1 MSTANLG
8 VTRGLKRGDLSRSA
22 ASSAASK
29 REKGYT
35 FPMRY
40 VLFGVVCA
48 IFPSFSAEVRESS
61 APAGWTAE
69 AIREEIRPKFL
80 YNGKGGPSGS
90 GSFVIETDH
99 RDGLDGFWKRSF
111 PVVGGKYYGFKAFRK
126 VEGVSYPQ
134 QCAVVTVQW
143 FDAAGK
149 RVIDDRKLVDR
160 YLTKYKPTTPL
171 EYPVEGRA
179 GKDGW
184 TPLSGTWQAPSG
196 AAQAVVELHGR
207 WAANGRMEWSDVQ
220 FPQVDAPT
228 PRIVRLATVH
238 YQPRAG
244 KTPEEK
250 RTQFGQYIAEA
261 ARRKADLVVLP
272 ETLTYYGTGAM
283 PADVAEP
290 IPGPSTEY
298 FAKLAKEHNLY
309 IVAGLFEKSA
319 HKVYN
324 VAVLLTPEGKLGGV
338 YRKVTLPD
346 GEASAGV
353 VPGNEYPIFETRF
366 GTLGI
371 MICYDGFFPE
381 PARELAKR
389 GAEVI
394 AWPVWGCNPE
404 LARARAAENHVYLV
418 SSTYEDVSSNWMLS
432 AVWDHTGQPIAQA
445 KDWGTVAMAEVDLSA
460 TTRWR
465 SLGDFRSKI
474 QHHVPMTGASP
485 AWETLP
491 H

>member
-1 MSTANLG
+1 MRAIAIVCSLCAF
-8 VTRGLKRGDLSRSA
+8 SA
-22 ASSAASK
+22 AFGADLRDSA
-29 REKGYT
+29 
-35 FPMRY
+35 P
-40 VLFGVVCA
+40 
-48 IFPSFSAEVRESS
+48 
-61 APAGWTAE
+61 PAGWTAE
-69 AIREEIRPKFL
+69 ALRAEIRPKFT
-80 YNGKGGPSGS
+80 YDPRGGRAGS
-90 GSFVIETDH
+90 GAFVIETDA

-111 PVVGGKYYGFKAFRK
+111 PVEGGKYYGFHGFRK
-126 VEGVSYPQ
+126 VAGVEWPQ

-143 FDAAGK
+143 YDAAGK
-149 RVIDDRKLVDR
+149 RVIDDRKLVER
-160 YLTKYKPTTPL
+160 YLTKYSSPAPL
-171 EYPVEGRA
+171 EYPVEGTP

-184 TPLSGTWQAPSG
+184 TELSGIWQAPSK
-196 AAQAVVELHGR
+196 ATQAIVELHGR

-220 FPQVDAPT
+220 LSKTEAPA

-238 YQPRAG
+238 YRPQAG
-244 KTPEEK
+244 KTAEEK
-250 RTQFGQYIAEA
+250 RSQFAPLIAEA

-272 ETLTYYGTGAM
+272 ETLTYYGTGLS
-283 PADVAEP
+283 PVETAEP
-290 IPGPSTEY
+290 VPGPSTDY
-298 FAKLAKEHNLY
+298 LAGLAKQHNLY
-309 IVAGLFEKSA
+309 IVAGLFEKNA

-346 GEASAGV
+346 SEASAGV
-353 VPGNEYPIFETRF
+353 VPGHEYPIFQTRF
-366 GTLGI
+366 GALGI

-381 PARELAKR
+381 VARELSKR

-432 AVWDHTGQPIAQA
+432 AVWDHSGQTIAQA
-445 KDWGTVAMAEVDLSA
+445 KDFGSVAMAEVDLNA

-474 QHHVPMTGASP
+474 QHHVPMTP
-485 AWETLP
+485 AAHDWTRR
-491 H
+491 

>member
-1 MSTANLG
+1 
-8 VTRGLKRGDLSRSA
+8 
-22 ASSAASK
+22 
-29 REKGYT
+29 
-35 FPMRY
+35 MRY
-40 VLFGVVCA
+40 VCLLGCA
-48 IFPSFSAEVRESS
+48 LSAVPLFSAEIREPG

-69 AIREEIRPKFL
+69 ASREEIRPKFL
-80 YNGKGGPSGS
+80 YNAKGGRSGS
-90 GSFVIETDH
+90 GSFVIETGEL
-99 RDGLDGFWKRSF
+99 DGMDGFWRRSF
-111 PVVGGKYYGFKAFRK
+111 PVEGGKFYLFDAYRKATG
-126 VEGVSYPQ
+126 VEYPQ
-134 QCAVVTVQW
+134 QCAVITVQW
-143 FDAAGK
+143 YDAAGK
-149 RVIDDRKLVDR
+149 RVVDDRKLVDR
-160 YLTKYKPTTPL
+160 YLTNYKPTTPL
-171 EYPVEGRA
+171 EYPVEGPA

-184 TPLSGTWQAPSG
+184 TLVSGTWQAPSG
-196 AAQAVVELHGR
+196 ASQAVVEMHGR
-207 WAANGRMEWSDVQ
+207 WAARARMEWSDVQ
-220 FPQVDAPT
+220 LRQTEAPA
-228 PRIVRLATVH
+228 PRMARLATVH

-272 ETLTYYGTGAM
+272 ETLTYYGTGAA
-283 PADVAEP
+283 PVETAEP
-290 IPGPSTEY
+290 IPGPTTEY
-298 FAKLAKEHNLY
+298 FAELAKKHNLY

-324 VAVLLTPEGKLGGV
+324 SAVLLTPEGKLGGV

-353 VPGNEYPIFETRF
+353 VPGQEYPIFQTRF
-366 GTLGI
+366 GTLGV

-381 PARELAKR
+381 VARELAKR

-445 KDWGTVAMAEVDLSA
+445 KDWGTVAIAEVDLNA

-474 QHHVPMTGASP
+474 QHHVPMTSAAST
-485 AWETLP
+485 WETLP

>member
-1 MSTANLG
+1 
-8 VTRGLKRGDLSRSA
+8 
-22 ASSAASK
+22 
-29 REKGYT
+29 
-35 FPMRY
+35 MRY
-40 VLFGVVCA
+40 GFVVA
-48 IFPSFSAEVRESS
+48 WMFAAFPVFSAEVREPA
-61 APAGWTAE
+61 APAGWTTE
-69 AIREEIRPKFL
+69 ASRDEIRPKFV
-80 YNGKGGPSGS
+80 YNARGGRGGS
-90 GSFVIETDH
+90 GSFSIVTDD
-99 RDGLDGFWKRSF
+99 RDGLDGFWRRSF
-111 PVVGGKYYGFKAFRK
+111 PVEGRKFYAFDAYRK
-126 VEGVSYPQ
+126 VTGTEYPQ
-134 QCAVVTVQW
+134 QCAVITVQW
-143 FDAAGK
+143 YDADGK
-149 RVIDDRKLVDR
+149 RVIDDRKLVER
-160 YLTKYKPTTPL
+160 YLTNYKPTTPL
-171 EYPVEGRA
+171 EYAVEGPT

-184 TPLSGTWQAPSG
+184 TPVSGIWEAPSG
-196 AAQAVVELHGR
+196 ARQAVVEMHGR
-207 WAANGRMEWSDVQ
+207 WAARARMEWSDI
-220 FPQVDAPT
+220 QVRETQAPA
-228 PRIVRLATVH
+228 PRVVRLATVH

-250 RTQFGQYIAEA
+250 RTQFAQYIAEA
-261 ARRKADLVVLP
+261 ARKKADLVVLP

-283 PADVAEP
+283 PVDVAEP
-290 IPGPSTEY
+290 VPGPSTQY
-298 FAKLAKEHNLY
+298 FAELAKKHNLY

-353 VPGNEYPIFETRF
+353 VPGREYPIFETRF
-366 GTLGI
+366 GTLGV

-381 PARELAKR
+381 VARELSKR

-445 KDWGTVAMAEVDLSA
+445 KDWGTVAVAEVDLNA
-460 TTRWR
+460 PTRWR

-474 QHHVPMTGASP
+474 EHHVPMTAS
-485 AWETLP
+485 ASTWETLP
-491 H
+491 HGK

>member
-1 MSTANLG
+1 
-8 VTRGLKRGDLSRSA
+8 
-22 ASSAASK
+22 
-29 REKGYT
+29 
-35 FPMRY
+35 
-40 VLFGVVCA
+40 
-48 IFPSFSAEVRESS
+48 
-61 APAGWTAE
+61 
-69 AIREEIRPKFL
+69 
-80 YNGKGGPSGS
+80 
-90 GSFVIETDH
+90 
-99 RDGLDGFWKRSF
+99 
-111 PVVGGKYYGFKAFRK
+111 
-126 VEGVSYPQ
+126 
-134 QCAVVTVQW
+134 
-143 FDAAGK
+143 
-149 RVIDDRKLVDR
+149 
-160 YLTKYKPTTPL
+160 
-171 EYPVEGRA
+171 
-179 GKDGW
+179 
-184 TPLSGTWQAPSG
+184 
-196 AAQAVVELHGR
+196 
-207 WAANGRMEWSDVQ
+207 MEWSDVQ

-309 IVAGLFEKSA
+309 IVASLFEKSA

-394 AWPVWGCNPE
+394 AWPVWECN
-404 LARARAAENHVYLV
+404 R
-418 SSTYEDVSSNWMLS
+418 NWP
-432 AVWDHTGQPIAQA
+432 VRGQQR
-445 KDWGTVAMAEVDLSA
+445 
-460 TTRWR
+460 TTCT
-465 SLGDFRSKI
+465 S
-474 QHHVPMTGASP
+474 
-485 AWETLP
+485 
-491 H
+491 

>member
-1 MSTANLG
+1 
-8 VTRGLKRGDLSRSA
+8 
-22 ASSAASK
+22 
-29 REKGYT
+29 
-35 FPMRY
+35 MRY
-40 VLFGVVCA
+40 LSLLGCVFTV
-48 IFPSFSAEVRESS
+48 FPLFSAEVRESA
-61 APAGWTAE
+61 APAGWTTE
-69 AIREEIRPKFL
+69 ALREEIRPKFL
-80 YNGKGGPSGS
+80 YNAKGGRSGA
-90 GSFVIETDH
+90 GSFVIETDA
-99 RDGLDGFWKRSF
+99 RDGLDGFWRRSF
-111 PVVGGKYYGFKAFRK
+111 PVEGEKFYKFDAYRK
-126 VEGVSYPQ
+126 VTGVQFPQ

-143 FDAAGK
+143 YDAAGE

-160 YLTKYKPTTPL
+160 YLTKYRGTTPL
-171 EYPVEGRA
+171 EYPVDAAPGP
-179 GKDGW
+179 DGW
-184 TPLSGTWQAPSG
+184 TPISGTWQAPSD
-196 AAQAVVELHGR
+196 AKQAVVELHGR
-207 WAANGRMEWSDVQ
+207 WAAQGRMEWSDVQ
-220 FPQVDAPT
+220 LKQTEAPV

-261 ARRKADLVVLP
+261 ASRKADLVVLP
-272 ETLTYYGTGAM
+272 ETLTYYGTGAA
-283 PADVAEP
+283 PVEVAEP
-290 IPGPSTEY
+290 VPGPSTEY
-298 FAKLAKEHNLY
+298 FGELAKKHNLY

-324 VAVLLTPEGKLGGV
+324 VSVLLTPEGKIGGV

-353 VPGNEYPIFETRF
+353 VPGNEYPIFKTRF
-366 GTLGI
+366 GNLGM

-381 PARELAKR
+381 VARELTKR

-432 AVWDHTGQPIAQA
+432 AVWDHTGQPIAAA
-445 KDWGTVAMAEVDLSA
+445 KDWGTVVMAEVDLNA

-465 SLGDFRSKI
+465 SLGDFRSKL
-474 QHHVPMTGASP
+474 QSHVPMTPASTM
-485 AWETLP
+485 WETLP
-491 H
+491 HGK